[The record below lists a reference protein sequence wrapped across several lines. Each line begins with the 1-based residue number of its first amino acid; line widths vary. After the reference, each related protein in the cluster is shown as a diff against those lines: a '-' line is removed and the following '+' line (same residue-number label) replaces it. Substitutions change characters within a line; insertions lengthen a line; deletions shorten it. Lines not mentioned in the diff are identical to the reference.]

1 MGIEVKLEAFEGP
14 LDLLLHLIEKNKID
28 IYDIPIV
35 EITEQ
40 YLSYVEKMKVA
51 DLEIMSDFVV
61 VGAQLVNIKSK
72 MLLPVKEEEADSDF
86 DPRDELVR
94 RLLEYKMFK
103 FSAGLLKEKTKEA
116 ALLLFRVPSIP
127 EEVKNFE
134 EKPQLTEIIGDL
146 TLAKLKSIFDFV
158 IKKQIEKKD
167 PVRSQFGKIKKE
179 TITLADC
186 IKNLRNYGTK
196 QKEMNLKHYLLS
208 QPDKTFVI
216 VHFLAILEM
225 MKMGLIEAKEEG
237 SEEILICFLE
247 DRELTEEEYRNLGE

>member
-35 EITEQ
+35 EITDQ
-40 YLSYVEKMKVA
+40 YLSYVEKMKEENL
-51 DLEIMSDFVV
+51 DLMSDFVV
-61 VGAQLVNIKSK
+61 VGAQLVNIKSR
-72 MLLPVKEEEADSDF
+72 MLLPVPEEEVSEDF

-94 RLLEYKMFK
+94 RLIEYKMFK
-103 FSAGLLKEKTKEA
+103 YSAGLLKERTEES
-116 ALLLFRVPSIP
+116 ALVLFREPSIP
-127 EEVKNFE
+127 DEVKDYE
-134 EKPQLTEIIGDL
+134 ERPEISEVIGDL

-167 PVRSQFGKIKKE
+167 SVRGQFGKIKKE

-186 IKNLRNYGTK
+186 IKRLSVFG
-196 QKEMNLKHYLLS
+196 KEKKEFSLKEFLLE

-216 VHFLAILEM
+216 VNFLAILEM
-225 MKMGLIEAKEEG
+225 MKMGLVEAKEVVN
-237 SEEILICFLE
+237 EEILICFVE
-247 DRELTEEEYRNLGE
+247 DRELTEEEFKSLGE